1 MRLDALFKPIKIGGM
16 EIKNRLAV
24 PPMGT
29 NYAEADFS
37 VSQRMVEYYRARA
50 WGGFGLITIEFTA
63 VQRGGVAAARQL
75 GLWEDRQVNGFRKL
89 AEAVHSQGAKLSVQ
103 LHHGGRQ
110 TLPALCGGQ
119 PVAPS
124 AIPCPELKS
133 LPREMSSGEVYETI
147 NAFVEAAQRV
157 KAAGADAVEL
167 HGAHGYLMAEFM
179 SAYANRRT
187 DEFGGSLHN
196 RMRFPRLII
205 EGIRERLGSFPIIF
219 RISSEEKTVDGR
231 GIAETRAVCRL
242 LEEMGVDALDVSA
255 GVYGSFPWIWGAGDA
270 PYGYSTK
277 FAEDIKKTVNIPVIG
292 VGRIMDPAMANE
304 LVETG
309 RLDMVALGRQS
320 LAEPHWPRLVQR
332 GDHDDISPC
341 IGCHQGCTEQL
352 FQGNNVTCV
361 VNPLCGNEA
370 DMPIERAERRKKVMV
385 IGGGPGG
392 LYAAMLL
399 KLRGHS
405 VALYEREAQ
414 PGGQLRAAAMP
425 PGKADFARAA
435 AYYRHMC
442 EKLGVELTCGMQVS
456 TELISAKRPDAV
468 VLATGGVQIV
478 PDIPGV
484 DGRNIVLATDL
495 LLGKKQVAGR
505 VLIAGG
511 GMTGI
516 ECADYLGQYGC
527 DITVVEMADAVGA
540 DVNEMVKKTLMPRL
554 SGYGVKFITGA
565 RITEFSA
572 GGATYEKAGK
582 DETLSG
588 FDNIVL
594 ALGVKPNNPLE
605 SAAREVLSEVYVI
618 GGAAGAARLL
628 DVARQAAEV
637 GLKV

>member
-29 NYAEADFS
+29 NYADADFS
-37 VSQRMVEYYRARA
+37 VSSRMVEYYRARA
-50 WGGFGLITIEFTA
+50 WGGFGLVTVEFTA

-89 AEAVHSQGAKLSVQ
+89 AEAVHEHGAKLSVQ

-133 LPREMSSGEVYETI
+133 LPREMSNGEVYETI
-147 NAFVEAAQRV
+147 AAFVDAAERV

-167 HGAHGYLMAEFM
+167 HGAHGYLLAEFM

-231 GIAETRAVCRL
+231 CIAETRAVCRL
-242 LEEMGVDALDVSA
+242 LEEMGVNALDVSA

-277 FAEDIKKTVNIPVIG
+277 FAEDVKKSVGIPVIG

-320 LAEPHWPRLVQR
+320 LAEPHWPRIVQR
-332 GDHDDISPC
+332 GDYEDISPC
-341 IGCHQGCTEQL
+341 IACHQGCTEQL

-370 DMPIERAERRKKVMV
+370 DMPIEPALRRKKIMV
-385 IGGGPGG
+385 VGGGPGG

-405 VALYEREAQ
+405 VALYEAQ
-414 PGGQLRAAAMP
+414 AHTGGQMRAAAMP

-442 EKLGVELTCGMQVS
+442 EKLGVEINCATQA
-456 TELISAKRPDAV
+456 TAELISAKRPDAV
-468 VLATGGVQIV
+468 VLATGGTQIV
-478 PDIPGV
+478 PNIAGAN
-484 DGRNIVLATDL
+484 GRNIVSTTDL
-495 LLGKKQVAGR
+495 LLGKEQAGGR

-527 DITVVEMADAVGA
+527 DITVVEMSKTVGA

-554 SGYGVKFITGA
+554 RGCGVKFITEA
-565 RITEFSA
+565 KITEFTED
-572 GGATYEKAGK
+572 GATYEQAGK
-582 DETLSG
+582 TETLSG

-594 ALGVKPNNPLE
+594 AMGVKPNNPLE
-605 SAAREVLSEVYVI
+605 SAAKEVLSEVYVI
-618 GGAAGAARLL
+618 GGAAGAMRLL
-628 DVARQAAEV
+628 DVAKQAVEI
-637 GLKV
+637 GLKI